1 MKAKVRILAVLA
13 AFLVLVV
20 NSASV
25 AVDTARIDRLRDK
38 GVLDGEDF
46 RIIDDFVAGTVRE
59 LVGTR
64 DFTSVA
70 KLRAII
76 LARSSSNTDSA
87 RAQYAEQFYDSAHKH
102 ISLGL
107 EQAGLLTP
115 EQRRIKVTVNLLIL
129 VDDLLVSAEAFAAAG
144 QDLRLVDLALA
155 MLDNE
160 SAVVR
165 YWAVHCVTNPALRGK
180 LNSGEAADLKLA
192 DGIVEQLK
200 KLPEQSGPE
209 TLALIAEFAA
219 EANVPQANDL
229 LLQIADVR
237 IKSYENWTVEY
248 ELADSTILKLLCGKL
263 SPASPNNARFARRF
277 AQLYSYVMQ
286 KYIRDIKGDAF
297 LSDVQRHQLASL
309 LVETEQSCIGKL
321 LGMPQAVIKKAVGRG
336 DYTTLL
342 AEHNRLLGDQRSPG
356 RLVEKLGFDYGKT
369 ATGAARTAPLALPE
383 PPKK

>member
-1 MKAKVRILAVLA
+1 MKAKVRIFAVLA

-46 RIIDDFVAGTVRE
+46 RIIDDFVAETVRE

-76 LARSSSNTDSA
+76 LARNSSNTDSA

-129 VDDLLVSAEAFAAAG
+129 VDNLH
-144 QDLRLVDLALA
+144 DLRLVDLALA
-155 MLDNE
+155 MLNDK

-165 YWAVHCVTNPALRGK
+165 YWAVHCVTNPAIIEK

-192 DGIVEQLK
+192 DGIAEQLK
-200 KLPEQSGPE
+200 KLPERSGPE

-219 EANVPQANDL
+219 GANVPQANDL

-237 IKSYENWTVEY
+237 IKSYENWTVQY

-286 KYIRDIKGDAF
+286 KYIRDIKGGVF
-297 LSDVQRHQLASL
+297 LSDVRRHQLASV

-336 DYTTLL
+336 NYMTLL
-342 AEHNRLLGDQRSPG
+342 AEHNRLLGDQTGPG
-356 RLVEKLGFDYGKT
+356 RLAEKLNFDYGKT
-369 ATGAARTAPLALPE
+369 ASGAARTAPLVLPE